1 MPLTII
7 MPDGEPLD
15 GLASMLSDKDRRA
28 IAERVRRD
36 YENDRRAKLGGD
48 QTMSTDDRLTSALY
62 AQEQR
67 DKLDKN
73 GDVVGPGLSGKLDHA
88 EMKRGS
94 PLVDFK
100 ATSHADMAKQ
110 QGPAFLHGDLTGGPQ
125 PRTLPVVAAELQHA
139 QEQAARVKPL
149 REELDRLLGR
159 KSRAR
164 KAVAK

>member
-15 GLASMLSDKDRRA
+15 GLASMLSDQDRRA

-48 QTMSTDDRLTSALY
+48 HMDNIHTAPLGPIEKQDRMQALTT
-62 AQEQR
+62 
-67 DKLDKN
+67 
-73 GDVVGPGLSGKLDHA
+73 DHA
-88 EMKRGS
+88 ADLRRQ
-94 PLVDFK
+94 
-100 ATSHADMAKQ
+100 HAERLAAQVRREAGGDIKQ
-110 QGPAFLHGDLTGGPQ
+110 QTRGVAI
-125 PRTLPVVAAELQHA
+125 VAAELEHA

-159 KSRAR
+159 KTR
-164 KAVAK
+164 KAKVQKGYKVES